1 MVKIFAATALMTL
14 ALSTQASEI
23 MTLDHMQAQLNHK
36 VEEQFNKTVD
46 AAYFENDRS
55 WIIDEVVVVGKRED
69 VAPNSQGRSLFNST
83 DESIWSFSVKL
94 D

>member
-46 AAYFENDRS
+46 AAYFEYDRS

-69 VAPNSQGRSLFNST
+69 VAPNSQGGSLFNSN